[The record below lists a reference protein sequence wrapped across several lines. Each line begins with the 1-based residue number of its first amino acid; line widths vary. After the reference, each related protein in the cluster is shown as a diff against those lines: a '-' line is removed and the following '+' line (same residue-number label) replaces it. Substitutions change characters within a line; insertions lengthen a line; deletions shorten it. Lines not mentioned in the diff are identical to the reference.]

1 MMTKEQKQQ
10 YNEERL
16 EKVYKLL
23 EECFWSEFDYD
34 THSILDRAYK
44 RCQSLVIHS

>member
-1 MMTKEQKQQ
+1 MTKEQKQE

-23 EECFWSEFDYD
+23 EECFWSEFDLDTYD
-34 THSILDRAYK
+34 ILNNAYK
-44 RCQSLVIHS
+44 RCQTLITHP